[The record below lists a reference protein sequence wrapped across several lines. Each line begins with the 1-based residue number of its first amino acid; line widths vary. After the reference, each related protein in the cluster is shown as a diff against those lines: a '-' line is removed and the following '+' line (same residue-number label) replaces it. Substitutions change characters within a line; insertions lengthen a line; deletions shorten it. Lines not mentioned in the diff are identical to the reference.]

1 METRSGEMVSAQV
14 AIFGNIDANKL
25 TKENFVLDNG
35 QSFVVKNEGTAAVEL
50 EVLPA
55 GATDRNFVKTIFEVG
70 WNPELVK
77 EIKATSLSSVK
88 LKFGY

>member
-1 METRSGEMVSAQV
+1 MVSAQV
-14 AIFGNIDANKL
+14 AIFGNIDASKL
-25 TKENFVLDNG
+25 TRENFVLENG

-50 EVLPA
+50 DVVPA
-55 GATDRNFVKTIFEVG
+55 GAKDRIFVKTTFEVG

>member
-1 METRSGEMVSAQV
+1 MVSAQV
-14 AIFGNIDANKL
+14 AIFGNIDASKL
-25 TKENFVLDNG
+25 TRENFVLENG

-50 EVLPA
+50 DVVPA
-55 GATDRNFVKTIFEVG
+55 GAKDRTFVKTTFEVG

>member
-14 AIFGNIDANKL
+14 GVFDNIDAAQLNKG
-25 TKENFVLDNG
+25 NFKLANG
-35 QSFVVKNEGTAAVEL
+35 QGFVIKNEGTQAVEL

-55 GATDRNFVKTIFEVG
+55 GANDRNFVKTTFDVG

-77 EIKATSLSSVK
+77 EIKATSLSSLK